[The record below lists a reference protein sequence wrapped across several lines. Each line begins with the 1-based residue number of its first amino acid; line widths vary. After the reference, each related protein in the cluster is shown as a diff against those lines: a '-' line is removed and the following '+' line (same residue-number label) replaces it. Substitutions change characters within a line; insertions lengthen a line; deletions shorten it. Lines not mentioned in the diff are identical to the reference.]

1 MLSQPETWVAIAFV
15 VLVVV
20 GFKPIMR
27 MLGEMLDARAAKI
40 RADLDE
46 AARLKSEAQAL
57 LDEFKKKQAEAVQ
70 TADQIV
76 AHAREEAARIAGES
90 ARALDESLKRRESQ
104 AMQRIAQA
112 EQRALTDIRAA
123 AVDVA
128 IAATRRLIEDRL
140 DPANADALVDSAIR
154 DLQNKVA

>member
-1 MLSQPETWVAIAFV
+1 MLSQPETWVAIAFL
-15 VLVVV
+15 VLVAI

-70 TADQIV
+70 TAEQIV
-76 AHAREEAARIAGES
+76 AHAHEEAARIAGES
-90 ARALDESLKRRESQ
+90 ARALEESLKRREGQ

-140 DPANADALVDSAIR
+140 DPANADALVDGAIR

>member
-1 MLSQPETWVAIAFV
+1 MLQQPETWVAIAFV
-15 VLVVV
+15 VLVVI
-20 GFKPIMR
+20 GFKPILR

-70 TADQIV
+70 IAEQIV
-76 AHAREEAARIAGES
+76 AHAHEEAARIAGES
-90 ARALDESLKRRESQ
+90 AKALDESLKRREGQ

-112 EQRALTDIRAA
+112 EQRALSDIRTA
-123 AVDVA
+123 AVEVA

-140 DPANADALVDSAIR
+140 DPARADALVDGAIR
-154 DLQNKVA
+154 DLQSKVA